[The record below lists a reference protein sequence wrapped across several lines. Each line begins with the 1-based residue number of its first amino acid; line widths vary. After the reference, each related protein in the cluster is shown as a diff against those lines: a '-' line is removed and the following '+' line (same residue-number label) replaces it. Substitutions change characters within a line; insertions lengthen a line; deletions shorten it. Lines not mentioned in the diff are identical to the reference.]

1 MNSVVALAKPTSK
14 SVLDRTMNANADSS
28 AVAADL
34 TLRAIRRSKSIT
46 SDEDRITLLG
56 RSAAANANK
65 TTDVQSADSK
75 KLKTSGETT
84 EASSN
89 HNGNQSEAT
98 IVEENGIA
106 AKVSLNEESSKSSAV
121 KREGNRRK
129 SEPRR
134 AAESSFIAGR

>member
-1 MNSVVALAKPTSK
+1 MGRPKKKLPIAEAKEPTPGDNPPVQRKRGRPRKVVPGTVK
-14 SVLDRTMNANADSS
+14 V
-28 AVAADL
+28 
-34 TLRAIRRSKSIT
+34 
-46 SDEDRITLLG
+46 ED
-56 RSAAANANK
+56 A
-65 TTDVQSADSK
+65 QSADSK

-89 HNGNQSEAT
+89 HNANQSEAT